1 MSNFTES
8 LHSCGGDQLYQ
19 KYHSDAVITD
29 LLDDDD
35 YVLPDG
41 GVYVIINTLYMC
53 HVMMYQ

>member
-41 GVYVIINTLYMC
+41 GVYVIINTLNLC
-53 HVMMYQ
+53 NVMMY